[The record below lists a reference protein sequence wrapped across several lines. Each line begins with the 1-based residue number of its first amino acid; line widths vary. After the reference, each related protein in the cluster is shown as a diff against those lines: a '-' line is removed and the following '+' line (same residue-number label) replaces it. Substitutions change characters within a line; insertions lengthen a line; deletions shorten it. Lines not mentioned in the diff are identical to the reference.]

1 MDIKEIALRVGAQG
15 LPIEGT
21 AHKFCML
28 DFCSKEVLIEF
39 AEALIAEI
47 AKQNEPVAYATTNEE
62 DDLTMLFFDEDEAR
76 KYSGDDAPIKLY
88 TIPPTAEQIA
98 NETAEAI
105 AEYCRNQDHYCLA
118 TEIESGAWKEFK
130 K

>member
-1 MDIKEIALRVGAQG
+1 MDIKEIALKVAGE
-15 LPIEGT
+15 IYDVNFDE
-21 AHKFCML
+21 HKP
-28 DFCSKEVLIEF
+28 SGKRLISF

-47 AKQNEPVAYATTNEE
+47 AKQNEPVESQYKGS
-62 DDLTMLFFDEDEAR
+62 DGSWKSFDSKDHESNTR
-76 KYSGDDAPIKLY
+76 NSGDWEVRDLFAF
-88 TIPPTAEQIA
+88 PPTAEQIA

>member
-1 MDIKEIALRVGAQG
+1 MTRELSKTEKALR
-15 LPIEGT
+15 
-21 AHKFCML
+21 
-28 DFCSKEVLIEF
+28 
-39 AEALIAEI
+39 LIAKEGITAKEAAERVGISPAAVSKGRLWPSKAAQNVRKLCEMENEI
-47 AKQNEPVAYATTNEE
+47 ESLRSELATITRQRDLAVEAMRVA
-62 DDLTMLFFDEDEAR
+62 
-76 KYSGDDAPIKLY
+76 
-88 TIPPTAEQIA
+88 AEQIA